1 MNLQDK
7 TLGDRTQGVH
17 GELETQSPQDRK
29 DRKWG
34 ELKELM
40 DTAWRGSMEFRNRM
54 EKAGLNPT
62 DIRSFEQWPEIPV
75 FRKKELIGLQT
86 TGAKIGGLLTCDI
99 GDLQRIYQSP
109 GPIFDPE
116 GRGDDYWGWTEGFY
130 AAGFRK
136 KDVVQMTFGYHLTP
150 AGLMLEQPL
159 RELGCAVIPAGPGNT
174 AVQIELMTELPVTG
188 FVGMASYLR
197 VIADKAASSG
207 LDLKK
212 DFHLRVAFVA
222 AERLSESLRRGLE
235 LDFGMLVRQGYG
247 TADLG
252 CVAYECP
259 HLGGMHT
266 ASRCYVEIC
275 DPETGR
281 PLPLGETGEVV
292 ATPFTHAYP
301 LIRFATG
308 DLSYFVDRECACG
321 RTSLKLG
328 GIVGRVDDTAKVKGQ
343 FIYPAQAAEV
353 MAAFPGVSGWQIV
366 VENPKGKDALFLKV
380 RLDGDFDL
388 KKCETLFQKRLKL
401 RPVIEILPKGED
413 MPEDA
418 PLLVDNRHFS

>member
-1 MNLQDK
+1 MYSN
-7 TLGDRTQGVH
+7 
-17 GELETQSPQDRK
+17 LETQSPQDRK

-34 ELKELM
+34 ELKKLM
-40 DTAWRGSMEFRNRM
+40 DSAWRDSMEFKGRM
-54 EKAGLNPT
+54 ERAGLSPA
-62 DIRSFEQWPEIPV
+62 DVHSLEQWPEIPV
-75 FRKKELIGLQT
+75 LRKKELIGLQA
-86 TGAKIGGLLTCDI
+86 TGAKISGLLTCDI

-116 GRGDDYWGWTEGFY
+116 GRGEDYWGWTEGFY

-136 KDVVQMTFGYHLTP
+136 KDVVQMTFSYHLTP
-150 AGLMLEQPL
+150 AGLMLEEPL
-159 RELGCAVIPAGPGNT
+159 RGLGCAVIPAGPGNT
-174 AVQIELMTELPVTG
+174 EAQIALMTELPVTG

-197 VIADKAASSG
+197 VIADKASASG

-235 LDFGMLVRQGYG
+235 RDFGMLVRQGYG

-259 HLGGMHT
+259 RLGGMHT

-275 DPETGR
+275 DPQTGR
-281 PLPLGETGEVV
+281 PLPVGETGEVV
-292 ATPFTHAYP
+292 VTPFTHAYP

-308 DLSYFVDRECACG
+308 DLSYFVDQKCRCG

-343 FIYPAQAAEV
+343 FIYPGQAAGV
-353 MAAFPGVSGWQIV
+353 MAEFPGVSRWQIV

-380 RLDGDFDL
+380 QLDGDFDP
-388 KKCETLFQKRLKL
+388 KKCEALFQKRLKL
-401 RPVIEILPKGED
+401 RPSIEILPKGEAL
-413 MPEDA
+413 PENA
-418 PLLVDNRHFS
+418 PLLLDNRRFD